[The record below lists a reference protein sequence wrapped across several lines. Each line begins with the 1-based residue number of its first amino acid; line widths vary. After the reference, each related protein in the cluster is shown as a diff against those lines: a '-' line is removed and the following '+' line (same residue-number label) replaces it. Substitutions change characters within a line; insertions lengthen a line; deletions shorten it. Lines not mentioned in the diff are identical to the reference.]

1 MNFVGIILALLL
13 ERGLGHV
20 PGWGEPR
27 IFPKV
32 VDFLRG
38 GLRWPALWNSHFAPF
53 LLVLP
58 PAVLA
63 WWLQDQLSHPIAE
76 LAFSSTL
83 LLLCLGPRDLADD
96 IQRWADAK
104 AVGDEPAAERAWRGL
119 MHGPQPDPSHRTV
132 LGALFIQS
140 HERLFGVL
148 LWFFVLGPAGAVLY
162 RLASRLPRI
171 LHYAQTDTAA
181 LTAALHTSEA
191 LHGLLAWLPA
201 RATAALYG
209 LAGSLDDALQT
220 WRKLAIEPHEWRSHT
235 WAILGEVPSASLRME
250 EPGGGAVVL
259 ESLRASLDE
268 VARMQ
273 FRALIVLLA
282 FFAIFTTGSI
292 A

>member
-1 MNFVGIILALLL
+1 MA
-13 ERGLGHV
+13 
-20 PGWGEPR
+20 
-27 IFPKV
+27 
-32 VDFLRG
+32 
-38 GLRWPALWNSHFAPF
+38 
-53 LLVLP
+53 
-58 PAVLA
+58 
-63 WWLQDQLSHPIAE
+63 
-76 LAFSSTL
+76 
-83 LLLCLGPRDLADD
+83 AD
-96 IQRWADAK
+96 
-104 AVGDEPAAERAWRGL
+104 RAWRGL

-171 LHYAQTDTAA
+171 LHDSADGSAA
-181 LTAALHTSEA
+181 MHTSDA

-201 RATAALYG
+201 RATVVLYG
-209 LAGSLDDALQT
+209 LAGSLDDALET
-220 WRKLAIEPHEWRSHT
+220 WRKLATEPHEWRSHT
-235 WAILGEVPSASLRME
+235 WALLAEVPGASLRME
-250 EPGGGAVVL
+250 EPDGAAVVP

-292 A
+292 V

>member
-32 VDFLRG
+32 VDFLRSS
-38 GLRWPALWNSHFAPF
+38 LRWPALWNSHLAPF

-63 WWLQDQLSHPIAE
+63 GWLQDQLSHPITE
-76 LAFSSTL
+76 LAFSSTV

-104 AVGDEPAAERAWRGL
+104 AADDEAAAERAWHSM

-148 LWFFVLGPAGAVLY
+148 MWFFVLGPAGAVLY

-171 LHYAQTDTAA
+171 LHYAQTDPAA
-181 LTAALHTSEA
+181 PTVALHTSEA

-209 LAGSLDDALQT
+209 LAGSLDDALQI

-250 EPGGGAVVL
+250 EPGGAVVL

-292 A
+292 V